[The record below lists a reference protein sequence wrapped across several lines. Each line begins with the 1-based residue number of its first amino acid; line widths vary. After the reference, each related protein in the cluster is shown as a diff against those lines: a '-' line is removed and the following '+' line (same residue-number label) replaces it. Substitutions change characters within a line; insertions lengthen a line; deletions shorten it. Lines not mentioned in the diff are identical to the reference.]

1 MKFDLARFMTALK
14 EELRLFLGI
23 SIGVFLFILFF
34 QPFPLDGFDF
44 NNRLIFVAGLGLIVF
59 VMLTLVRIG
68 LSSIIQNLNNNKP
81 ETTLP
86 YYMSGFIIM
95 SLSSVAFAFYL
106 YYVGSIPISF
116 YIIFKVIVICLA
128 PPVIIW
134 MHDEVRSLR
143 KVNESLRKE
152 LNETKH
158 QLIEHRK
165 NIPDKII
172 EFISETGSEN
182 FSLPVSNVA
191 LIKSAD
197 NYVEIVYEKS
207 GIYNNKLLRSSLRN
221 IEQQLK
227 PFPDFIRCHRTC
239 IVNKKYIEKLNRTNN
254 NYWLTLKGIDE
265 QIPVSRQYLLKL
277 KEIIQS

>member
-44 NNRLIFVAGLGLIVF
+44 NNRLIFLAGLGLIVF
-59 VMLTLVRIG
+59 VVLTLVRIG
-68 LSSIIQNLNNNKP
+68 LSSIIQNLNHNKP

-116 YIIFKVIVICLA
+116 YIIFKVIVICLV
-128 PPVIIW
+128 PMVILR
-134 MHDEVRSLR
+134 MHDERRILR

-152 LNETKH
+152 LNESKQ

-165 NIPDKII
+165 NIPDTII
-172 EFISETGSEN
+172 EFISETGPEN

-207 GIYNNKLLRSSLRN
+207 GTYNNKLLRSSLRN

-239 IVNKKYIEKLNRTNN
+239 IINRQYIEKLNRTNN
-254 NYWLTLKGIDE
+254 TYWLTIKGINE

-277 KEIIQS
+277 KEIIQP